1 MTSKQFNKY
10 FDHTN
15 LKANADTSAITVLCE
30 EAKKYGFASVAVNQ
44 GMVSLCKKLLEGSGV
59 GITAVAGFPLGAN
72 SVECKLF
79 EAKAAIDDGAT
90 EIDYVINVGKLKDR
104 DFDYIKDEMQ
114 RIVALCKNEKVVSKV
129 IFENCYLT
137 DTEKESLCE
146 IANQVKP
153 DFIKTS
159 TGFGPTSA
167 TVEDV
172 TLMCKSTENDIKVK
186 AAGGVRDLQ
195 TALKMIEIGAE
206 RIGCSNSTAIAEEF
220 LKKQDGKN

>member
-1 MTSKQFNKY
+1 MTLKQFNKY

-15 LKANADTSAITVLCE
+15 LKANADSKAIIQLCK
-30 EAKKYGFASVAVNQ
+30 EAKEYGFASVAVNQ
-44 GMVSLCKKLLEGSGV
+44 SVVSLCKKCLEGSGV

-72 SVECKLF
+72 SIECKLF

-90 EIDYVINVGKLKDR
+90 EIDYVINIGKLKDGEI
-104 DFDYIKDEMQ
+104 DYIREEMSK
-114 RIVALCKNEKVVSKV
+114 IVSLCKKENVLSKV

-137 DTEKESLCE
+137 DEQKQILCS
-146 IANQVKP
+146 IANEVKP

-172 TLMCKSTENDIKVK
+172 TLMRKMAQSDIKVK
-186 AAGGVRDLQ
+186 AAGGVRDLE

-206 RIGCSNSTAIAEEF
+206 RIGCSNSVAVAREF
-220 LKKQDGKN
+220 AKING

>member
-1 MTSKQFNKY
+1 MTLKQFNKY

-15 LKANADTSAITVLCE
+15 LKANADSKAIIQLCE
-30 EAKKYGFASVAVNQ
+30 EAKEYGFASVAINQ
-44 GMVSLCKKLLEGSGV
+44 SVVSLCKKCLEGSGV

-72 SVECKLF
+72 SIECKLF

-90 EIDYVINVGKLKDR
+90 EIDYVINIGKLKDGEI
-104 DFDYIKDEMQ
+104 DYIREEMSK
-114 RIVALCKNEKVVSKV
+114 IVSLCKKENVLSKV

-137 DTEKESLCE
+137 DEQKQILCS
-146 IANQVKP
+146 IANEVKP

-172 TLMCKSTENDIKVK
+172 TLMRKMAQSDIKVK
-186 AAGGVRDLQ
+186 AAGGVRDLG

-206 RIGCSNSTAIAEEF
+206 RIGCSNSVAIAEEF
-220 LKKQDGKN
+220 AKING

>member
-1 MTSKQFNKY
+1 MTLKQFNKY

-15 LKANADTSAITVLCE
+15 LKANADSKAIIQLCK
-30 EAKKYGFASVAVNQ
+30 EAKEYGFASVAVNQ
-44 GMVSLCKKLLEGSGV
+44 SVVSLCKKCLEGSGV

-72 SVECKLF
+72 SIECKLF

-90 EIDYVINVGKLKDR
+90 EIDYVINIGKLKDGEI
-104 DFDYIKDEMQ
+104 DYIREEMSE
-114 RIVALCKNEKVVSKV
+114 IVSLCKKENVLSKV

-137 DTEKESLCE
+137 DEQKQILCS
-146 IANQVKP
+146 IANEVKP

-172 TLMCKSTENDIKVK
+172 TLMREKANKDIKVK
-186 AAGGVRDLQ
+186 AAGGVRDLG

-206 RIGCSNSTAIAEEF
+206 RIGCSNSVAIAEEF
-220 LKKQDGKN
+220 AKING

>member
-1 MTSKQFNKY
+1 MTLKQFNKY

-15 LKANADTSAITVLCE
+15 LKANADSKAIIQLCE
-30 EAKKYGFASVAVNQ
+30 EAKEYGFASVAVNQ
-44 GMVSLCKKLLEGSGV
+44 SVVALCKKCLEGSGV

-72 SVECKLF
+72 SIECKLF

-90 EIDYVINVGKLKDR
+90 EIDYVINIGKLKDGEI
-104 DFDYIKDEMQ
+104 DYIREEMSE
-114 RIVALCKNEKVVSKV
+114 IVSLCKKENVLSKV

-137 DTEKESLCE
+137 DEQKRILCR
-146 IANQVKP
+146 IANEVKP

-172 TLMCKSTENDIKVK
+172 TLMRKTAQSDIKVK
-186 AAGGVRDLQ
+186 AAGGVRDLG

-206 RIGCSNSTAIAEEF
+206 RIGCSNSVAIAEEF
-220 LKKQDGKN
+220 AKING

>member
-15 LKANADTSAITVLCE
+15 LKANADSKAIIQLCK
-30 EAKKYGFASVAVNQ
+30 EAKEYGFASVAVNQ
-44 GMVSLCKKLLEGSGV
+44 SVVSLCKKCLEGSGV

-72 SVECKLF
+72 SIECKLF

-90 EIDYVINVGKLKDR
+90 EIDYVINIGKLKDGEI
-104 DFDYIKDEMQ
+104 DYIREEMSK
-114 RIVALCKNEKVVSKV
+114 IVSLCKKENVLSKV

-137 DTEKESLCE
+137 DEQKQILCI
-146 IANQVKP
+146 IANEVKP

-172 TLMCKSTENDIKVK
+172 TLMRKTAQSDIKVK
-186 AAGGVRDLQ
+186 AAGGVRDLA

-206 RIGCSNSTAIAEEF
+206 RIGCSNSVAIAEEF
-220 LKKQDGKN
+220 AKING

>member
-1 MTSKQFNKY
+1 MTSEQFNKY

-15 LKANADTSAITVLCE
+15 LKANADTVAITALCE

-44 GMVSLCKKLLEGSGV
+44 SRVALCKELLEGSGV

-90 EIDYVINVGKLKDR
+90 EIDYVVNVGKIKDQ

-114 RIVALCKNEKVVSKV
+114 RIVALCKDKKVVSKV

-137 DTEKESLCE
+137 DEEKAVLCK
-146 IANQVKP
+146 IANEVKP

-167 TVEDV
+167 TPEDV
-172 TLMCKSTENDIKVK
+172 TLMRQTAQQDIKVK

-220 LKKQDGKN
+220 LKR